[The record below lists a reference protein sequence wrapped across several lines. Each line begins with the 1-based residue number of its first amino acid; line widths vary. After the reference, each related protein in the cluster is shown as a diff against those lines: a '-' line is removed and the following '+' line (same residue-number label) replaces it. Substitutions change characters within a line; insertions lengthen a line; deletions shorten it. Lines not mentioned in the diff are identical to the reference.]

1 LEDIKMGESIIN
13 ATVKMVEG
21 LQLIGYASSGH
32 GIVMDASPDIGGEDK
47 GSRPMEL
54 VLIAL
59 GGCTAMDVISIM
71 QKKRQDLRGL
81 EIKINGV
88 RSEEH
93 PKVYKEI
100 KIRYVFKGKNLS
112 EEACKRS
119 IELSQEKY
127 CSVSAML
134 SKVAKIDYEWEILE
148 ID

>member
-1 LEDIKMGESIIN
+1 MEAKVTWKGKL
-13 ATVKMVEG
+13 TFEG
-21 LQLIGYASSGH
+21 VSDSGFPVRLDTDKEVGGDNN
-32 GIVMDASPDIGGEDK
+32 GI
-47 GSRPMEL
+47 RPMEL
-54 VLIAL
+54 MAISLA
-59 GGCTAMDVISIM
+59 GCTAMDVISIM

-93 PKVYKEI
+93 PKVYREI
-100 KIRYVFKGKNLS
+100 KIRYIFKGKNLS

-134 SKVAKIDYEWEILE
+134 SKVAKINYEWEILE
-148 ID
+148 VD

>member
-1 LEDIKMGESIIN
+1 MGEKVVS

-32 GIVMDASPDIGGEDK
+32 GVVLDTSPEVGGQNK
-47 GSRPMEL
+47 GSTPMEL

-71 QKKRQDLRGL
+71 QKKKQDLKGL
-81 EIKINGV
+81 EIKIDGL
-88 RSEEH
+88 RSDEH
-93 PKVYKEI
+93 PRVYKEI
-100 KIRYVFKGKNLS
+100 NIHYIFKGKNLS
-112 EEACKRS
+112 EDACKRS

-134 SKVAKIDYEWEILE
+134 SKVAVIKYTWEIVNF
-148 ID
+148 D

>member
-1 LEDIKMGESIIN
+1 MSEKIVT

-32 GIVMDASPDIGGEDK
+32 GVIMDSTPEIGGQDK

-71 QKKRQDLRGL
+71 QKKKQDLRGL
-81 EIKINGV
+81 EIRIEGG
-88 RSEEH
+88 RSEDH

-100 KIRYVFKGKNLS
+100 KIHYIFKGKNLS
-112 EEACKRS
+112 EDACKRS

-134 SKVAKIDYEWEILE
+134 SKTASIKYTWEIIN

>member
-1 LEDIKMGESIIN
+1 MAENIVN
-13 ATVKMVEG
+13 ATVKMIEG

-32 GIVMDASPDIGGEDK
+32 GVIMDASNEIGGEDK

-71 QKKRQDLRGL
+71 QKKKQDLRGL
-81 EIKINGV
+81 EIKIDGT

-93 PKVYKEI
+93 PKVYK
-100 KIRYVFKGKNLS
+100 KINIHYIFKGKNLS

-134 SKVAKIDYEWEILE
+134 SKVASIKYTWEIQS

>member
-1 LEDIKMGESIIN
+1 MSGKIVN

-32 GIVMDASPDIGGEDK
+32 GVVLDTSPESGGQNK
-47 GSRPMEL
+47 GSSPMEL

-81 EIKINGV
+81 EIKIDGI

-100 KIRYVFKGKNLS
+100 NIHYIFKGKNLS
-112 EEACKRS
+112 EDACKRS

-134 SKVAKIDYEWEILE
+134 SKVASIKYTWEIQN
-148 ID
+148 IN

>member
-1 LEDIKMGESIIN
+1 MSEKMVN

-32 GIVMDASPDIGGEDK
+32 GIILDTSPEIGGQDK
-47 GSRPMEL
+47 GPRPMEL

-81 EIKINGV
+81 EIKINGL

-93 PKVYKEI
+93 PRVYTEI
-100 KIRYVFKGKNLS
+100 NIHYIFKGKNLS
-112 EEACKRS
+112 EDACKRS

-134 SKVAKIDYEWEILE
+134 SKSASIKYSWEIQN